1 METKKIK
8 EQDYHVSVVNDLTKL
23 VDEIIKSIDTK
34 PYYNNYDFVTVSM
47 KINGVTKFY
56 FQGEGEKYLKQL
68 SDLFYTDDGDNI
80 AYEAD
85 EYAHRDI
92 KVKMKYGYYGVK
104 YTEINTRFVSMG
116 NTYIIREYKTVEV

>member
-8 EQDYHVSVVNDLTKL
+8 EQDYHVSVENDLAKL
-23 VDEIIKSIDTK
+23 VEEIIKSIDTK
-34 PYYNNYDFVTVSM
+34 PYYDNYDFVTVSM

-56 FQGEGEKYLKQL
+56 FQGEGEEYLKKL
-68 SDLFYTDDGDNI
+68 SDLFYTDDGDI

-92 KVKMKYGYYGVK
+92 KVRMKYGYYGVR
-104 YTEINTRFVSMG
+104 YTEIKTRFVSMG

>member
-8 EQDYHVSVVNDLTKL
+8 EQDYHVSVENNLTKL
-23 VDEIIKSIDTK
+23 VEEIIKSIDTK
-34 PYYNNYDFVTVSM
+34 PYYDNYDFVTVSM

-56 FQGEGEKYLKQL
+56 FQGKGEEYLKKL
-68 SDLFYTDDGDNI
+68 SDLFYIDDGDI

-92 KVKMKYGYYGVK
+92 KVRMKYGYYGK
-104 YTEINTRFVSMG
+104 QYTEIKTRFVSMD

>member
-34 PYYNNYDFVTVSM
+34 PYYKNYDFVTVSM

-68 SDLFYTDDGDNI
+68 LDLFYTDDGDNI

>member
-8 EQDYHVSVVNDLTKL
+8 EQDYHVSVENDLKVL
-23 VDEIIKSIDTK
+23 VEDIIKSIDTK
-34 PYYNNYDFVTVSM
+34 PYYDNYDFVTVSM

-56 FQGEGEKYLKQL
+56 FQGKGEEYLKKL
-68 SDLFYTDDGDNI
+68 YDLFYTDDGDI

-85 EYAHRDI
+85 EYAHRDV
-92 KVKMKYGYYGVK
+92 KVKMKYGYYGKK
-104 YTEINTRFVSMG
+104 YTEINTRFVSMD

>member
-8 EQDYHVSVVNDLTKL
+8 EQDYHISVVNDLTKL

-56 FQGEGEKYLKQL
+56 FKGEGEKYLKQL
-68 SDLFYTDDGDNI
+68 LDLFYTDDGDNI

>member
-8 EQDYHVSVVNDLTKL
+8 EQDYHVSVENDLKVL
-23 VDEIIKSIDTK
+23 VEEIIKSIDTK
-34 PYYNNYDFVTVSM
+34 PYYDNYDFVTVSM

-56 FQGEGEKYLKQL
+56 FQGKGEEYLKKL
-68 SDLFYTDDGDNI
+68 TDLFYTDDGEI

-92 KVKMKYGYYGVK
+92 KVKMKYGYYGVR
-104 YTEINTRFVSMG
+104 YTEIKTRFVSID
-116 NTYIIREYKTVEV
+116 NTYIIREYNTVEV

>member
-1 METKKIK
+1 METKKIE
-8 EQDYHVSVVNDLTKL
+8 EQVYHVSVENDLTKL
-23 VDEIIKSIDTK
+23 VEEIIKSIDTK
-34 PYYNNYDFVTVSM
+34 PYYDNYDFVTVSM

-56 FQGEGEKYLKQL
+56 FQGEGEEYLKKL
-68 SDLFYTDDGDNI
+68 YDLFYTDDGDI

-92 KVKMKYGYYGVK
+92 KVRIKYGYYGVR
-104 YTEINTRFVSMG
+104 YTEIKTRFVSMD

>member
-8 EQDYHVSVVNDLTKL
+8 EQDYHVSVENDLKVL
-23 VDEIIKSIDTK
+23 VEEIIKSIDTK
-34 PYYNNYDFVTVSM
+34 PYYDNYDFVTVSM

-56 FQGEGEKYLKQL
+56 FQGEGEEYLKKL
-68 SDLFYTDDGDNI
+68 TDLFYTDDGEI

-92 KVKMKYGYYGVK
+92 KVKMKYGYYGVR

-116 NTYIIREYKTVEV
+116 NTYIIREYNKVEV

>member
-1 METKKIK
+1 METKEIK
-8 EQDYHVSVVNDLTKL
+8 EQDYHVSVENNLTKL
-23 VDEIIKSIDTK
+23 VEEIIKSIDTK

-56 FQGEGEKYLKQL
+56 FQGKGEEYLKKL
-68 SDLFYTDDGDNI
+68 SDLFYTDDGDI

-92 KVKMKYGYYGVK
+92 KVRMKYGYYGK
-104 YTEINTRFVSMG
+104 QYTEIKTRFVSMD

>member
-1 METKKIK
+1 MGTKKIK
-8 EQDYHVSVVNDLTKL
+8 EQDYHVSVENNLTKL
-23 VDEIIKSIDTK
+23 VEEIIKSIDTK
-34 PYYNNYDFVTVSM
+34 PYYDNYDFVTVSM

-56 FQGEGEKYLKQL
+56 FQGKGEEYLKKL
-68 SDLFYTDDGDNI
+68 SDLFYTDDGNT

-92 KVKMKYGYYGVK
+92 KVRMKYGYYGVK
-104 YTEINTRFVSMG
+104 YTEIKTRFVSMD

>member
-8 EQDYHVSVVNDLTKL
+8 EQDYHVSVENDLKVL
-23 VDEIIKSIDTK
+23 VEEIIKSIDTK
-34 PYYNNYDFVTVSM
+34 PYYDNYDFVTVSM

-56 FQGEGEKYLKQL
+56 FQGKGEEYLKKL
-68 SDLFYTDDGDNI
+68 TDLFYTDDGEI

-92 KVKMKYGYYGVK
+92 KVRMKYGYYGVR
-104 YTEINTRFVSMG
+104 YTEIKTRFVSMD

>member
-1 METKKIK
+1 METKKIE
-8 EQDYHVSVVNDLTKL
+8 EQDYHVSVENDLTKL
-23 VDEIIKSIDTK
+23 VEEIIKSIDTK

-56 FQGEGEKYLKQL
+56 FQGEGEEYLKKL
-68 SDLFYTDDGDNI
+68 YDLFYTDDGDI

-92 KVKMKYGYYGVK
+92 KVRMKYGYYGVR
-104 YTEINTRFVSMG
+104 YTEIKTRFVSMD

>member
-8 EQDYHVSVVNDLTKL
+8 EQDYHVSVENDLKVL
-23 VDEIIKSIDTK
+23 VEEIIKSIDTK
-34 PYYNNYDFVTVSM
+34 PYYDNYDFVTVSM

-56 FQGEGEKYLKQL
+56 FQGKGEEYLKKL
-68 SDLFYTDDGDNI
+68 SDLFYTDDGEI

-92 KVKMKYGYYGVK
+92 KVKMKYGYYGVR
-104 YTEINTRFVSMG
+104 YTEIKTRFVSMD
-116 NTYIIREYKTVEV
+116 NTYIIREYNTVEV

>member
-1 METKKIK
+1 MERKKIK
-8 EQDYHVSVVNDLTKL
+8 EQDYHVSVENDLKVL

-34 PYYNNYDFVTVSM
+34 PYYTDYDFVTVSM

-56 FQGEGEKYLKQL
+56 FQGKGEEYLKKL
-68 SDLFYTDDGDNI
+68 SDLFYTDDGDI

-92 KVKMKYGYYGVK
+92 KVRMKYGYYGVR
-104 YTEINTRFVSMG
+104 YTEIKTRFVSMD

>member
-8 EQDYHVSVVNDLTKL
+8 EQDYHVSVVNDLKVL
-23 VDEIIKSIDTK
+23 IEEIIKSIDTK
-34 PYYNNYDFVTVSM
+34 PYYNDYDFVTVSM

-56 FQGEGEKYLKQL
+56 FKGEGEKYFKQL
-68 SDLFYTDDGDNI
+68 LDLFYNDDGDSI

>member
-1 METKKIK
+1 METKKIE
-8 EQDYHVSVVNDLTKL
+8 EQVYHVSVENDLTKL
-23 VDEIIKSIDTK
+23 VEEIIKSIDTK
-34 PYYNNYDFVTVSM
+34 PYYDNYDFVTVSM

-56 FQGEGEKYLKQL
+56 FQGKGEEYLKKL
-68 SDLFYTDDGDNI
+68 YDLFYTDDGDI

-92 KVKMKYGYYGVK
+92 KVRMKYGYYGVR
-104 YTEINTRFVSMG
+104 YTEIKTRFVSMD